1 MLKPRSGNSLSGL
14 CPAFL
19 LRFNP
24 CCPHLYVINR
34 LDFRIQ
40 RTRRATEDAGEE
52 ITQVTSS
59 VQRVNIGCAHIDTSR
74 QIQQFERM
82 VGAHLN
88 TLSALNAGCQKFF
101 FAKRSRRSQQSLILG
116 LFRQLKD
123 CDTSCGA
130 AGNSHGRE
138 NDGTA
143 VKVFHFSVPLSR
155 ICGRASLANRT
166 GSEKGIS
173 RQRKFIKSN
182 TGEA

>member
-1 MLKPRSGNSLSGL
+1 MQAARNSFSPSAPGG
-14 CPAFL
+14 
-19 LRFNP
+19 RNNP
-24 CCPHLYVINR
+24 
-34 LDFRIQ
+34 F
-40 RTRRATEDAGEE
+40 
-52 ITQVTSS
+52 
-59 VQRVNIGCAHIDTSR
+59 
-74 QIQQFERM
+74 
-82 VGAHLN
+82 
-88 TLSALNAGCQKFF
+88 
-101 FAKRSRRSQQSLILG
+101 LG